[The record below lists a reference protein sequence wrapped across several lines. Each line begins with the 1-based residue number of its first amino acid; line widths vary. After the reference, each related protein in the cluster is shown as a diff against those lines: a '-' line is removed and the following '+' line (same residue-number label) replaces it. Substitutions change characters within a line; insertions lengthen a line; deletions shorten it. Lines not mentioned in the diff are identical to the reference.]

1 MLLTNLVELIRE
13 VVNNLLVTRFFLG
26 HRTSAQ
32 RVRTAVNLEM
42 IYVPHKLVESHKGL
56 VNVGIGIRGGVM

>member
-13 VVNNLLVTRFFLG
+13 VVNNLLVTGFFLG

-32 RVRTAVNLEM
+32 RVRTAVN
-42 IYVPHKLVESHKGL
+42 SRDD
-56 VNVGIGIRGGVM
+56 IRTA